1 VWNPAT
7 KQYDDAP
14 INLGPAGEQ
23 VYLVLYG
30 TGIRHAGAVAASVNG
45 VSLPVAYFG
54 AQSQYPGLD
63 QLNLQVP
70 ASLAG
75 AGLVDLVVTVDGQ
88 PANTVTFD
96 IE

>member
-45 VSLPVAYFG
+45 VSLPVAYYG

-63 QLNLQVP
+63 QLNLEVP
-70 ASLAG
+70 GSLAG
-75 AGLVDLVVTVDGQ
+75 AGLVNLVITVDGQ
-88 PANTVTFD
+88 AANTVTFS